1 MCNIHSGMVIYLKLR
16 QKIGLNPNHYDLL
29 FDNVARA
36 CLLPPQAESYT
47 EKDVQFNG
55 HLWFTSWHASHSLSS
70 VFLLTYFTFQLN
82 ICTKSKWLT
91 LCPSTFTCSILTGH
105 FSKLIILDCFC
116 IPKSLVYTEL
126 CSSNLNSLFLKNH
139 QGCKHMLQKV
149 PKPY

>member
-1 MCNIHSGMVIYLKLR
+1 MCNIHRGMVIYLKLR
-16 QKIGLNPNHYDLL
+16 QKIGLNPNHFDLL

-36 CLLPPQAESYT
+36 CLLPRQAESYT

-55 HLWFTSWHASHSLSS
+55 HLRFTSWHASHSLSS

-105 FSKLIILDCFC
+105 FSKPIIFGLLLHIEEF
-116 IPKSLVYTEL
+116 SLHWTL
-126 CSSNLNSLFLKNH
+126 LSNLNSLFLKNH
-139 QGCKHMLQKV
+139 QRCKHILQKGSQAC
-149 PKPY
+149 

>member
-70 VFLLTYFTFQLN
+70 VFLLTYFTFQLISVLN
-82 ICTKSKWLT
+82 PNGS
-91 LCPSTFTCSILTGH
+91 LCVPSTFTCSILTGH
-105 FSKLIILDCFC
+105 FSKPIIFGLLLHIEEF
-116 IPKSLVYTEL
+116 SLHWTL
-126 CSSNLNSLFLKNH
+126 LSNLNSLFLKNR
-139 QGCKHMLQKV
+139 QGCKHILQKGSQAC
-149 PKPY
+149 

>member
-70 VFLLTYFTFQLN
+70 VFLLTYFTFQLISVLN
-82 ICTKSKWLT
+82 PNGS
-91 LCPSTFTCSILTGH
+91 LCVPSTFTCSILTGH
-105 FSKLIILDCFC
+105 LSKPIIFGLLLHIEEFSLHWTL
-116 IPKSLVYTEL
+116 L
-126 CSSNLNSLFLKNH
+126 SNLNSLFLKNH
-139 QGCKHMLQKV
+139 QRCKHILQKGSQAC
-149 PKPY
+149 